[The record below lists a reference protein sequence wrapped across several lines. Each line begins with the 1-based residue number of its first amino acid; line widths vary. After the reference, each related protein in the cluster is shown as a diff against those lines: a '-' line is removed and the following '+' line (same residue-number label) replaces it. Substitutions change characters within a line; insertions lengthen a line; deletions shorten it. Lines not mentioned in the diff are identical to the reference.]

1 MARAHDLSLL
11 RRAGAGDETAFGELA
26 GRYADRLYGLACC
39 LTGGHDDAEE
49 VVQETFLAAFRQLR
63 TFREE
68 ASVRTWLTAIL
79 VRQAA
84 RARRSRGRRRTIA
97 MSDVSGALEG
107 EVSELEP
114 VSNRGREGLR
124 LDVVDVLKRLSPQHR
139 EVVVLREF
147 EGRSY
152 DEMARV
158 LGVPR
163 GTVESRLHRARA
175 RLRELLR
182 DYLD

>member
-1 MARAHDLSLL
+1 MARIRDLSLL
-11 RRAGAGDETAFGELA
+11 RRAGNGDETAFGELA
-26 GRYADRLYGLACC
+26 GRYADRLYGLACS
-39 LTGGHDDAEE
+39 LTGRQDDAEE
-49 VVQETFLAAFRQLR
+49 IVQETFLAAFRQLR

-68 ASVRTWLTAIL
+68 ASVGTWLTAIL

-84 RARRSRGRRRTIA
+84 RARRSRGRRRTVPI
-97 MSDVSGALEG
+97 SEVSGGPDDDAA
-107 EVSELEP
+107 LEP
-114 VSNRGREGLR
+114 VSNGSREGLR
-124 LDVVDVLKRLSPQHR
+124 LDVVDVLERLSPQHR

-152 DEMARV
+152 DEIARA

-163 GTVESRLHRARA
+163 GTVESRLHRARE